1 MELQKKKR
9 PLNISGFTLLE
20 LIVVLF
26 LITLIAAFS
35 VVAFSGSLSA
45 GNLDASARELV
56 ALMKHARTLSL
67 VKGEMQFVVIDL
79 DAGTYGLEG
88 KGSKRFSK
96 DITVSVIDP
105 LSGEMKHGR
114 HFLVFNPLGTI
125 EAKEILLSSRK
136 KALIV
141 RGDPVV
147 GASVEKKAVR

>member
-1 MELQKKKR
+1 MDLQKKKKR
-9 PLNISGFTLLE
+9 LNISGFTLLE

-26 LITLIAAFS
+26 LITLIAGFAAA
-35 VVAFSGSLSA
+35 VFSGSLSS
-45 GNLDASARELV
+45 GNLDAAARELV
-56 ALMKHARTLSL
+56 ALMKHARTLSF
-67 VKGEMQFVVIDL
+67 VKGEIQYVVIDL

-88 KGSKRFSK
+88 KGSKRFNK

-105 LSGEMKHGR
+105 LAGEMKDGR

-125 EAKEILLSSRK
+125 EAKAILLSARK
-136 KALIV
+136 KALMV